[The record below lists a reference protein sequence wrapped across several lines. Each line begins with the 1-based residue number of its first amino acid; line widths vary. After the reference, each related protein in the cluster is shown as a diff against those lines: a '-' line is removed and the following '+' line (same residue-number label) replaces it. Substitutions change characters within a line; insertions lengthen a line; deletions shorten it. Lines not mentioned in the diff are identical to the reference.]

1 MKSQAPYADLL
12 LRQAGR
18 GGLWEWAMDQR
29 RSVRPMSWSELA
41 DRLTGETEGR
51 VQVKGEMLRKW
62 LIAAED
68 ARIESSDRAMP
79 VGARR

>member
-1 MKSQAPYADLL
+1 
-12 LRQAGR
+12 
-18 GGLWEWAMDQR
+18 MDQR

-41 DRLTGETEGR
+41 DRLTRETEGR

-62 LIAAED
+62 LIVAED
-68 ARIESSDRAMP
+68 ARGESRDRAVP